1 MADLNSLDS
10 LGRLD
15 SIGNIPGLPDAG
27 GSGRRQRPLYRQPFE
42 PEEQDSVA
50 KKALNAGSSGIGY
63 VLGGLD
69 KPGSAVRS
77 VLAGKGLGA
86 GLRALTPFSSTM
98 GLASDKDYTSGRDL
112 LDTYGVTNKH
122 DKGWGAWGAGL
133 AADIATDP
141 LTYTTFGAKHA
152 LTPLGK
158 IASKAG
164 ATKGWSRQQ
173 LLKGFSGTESALA
186 NAGGNVAHELNR
198 GAKLVNP
205 ALEAAGVEAGKPL
218 AGLGQIGLPFGPK
231 YTFGTGATAQK
242 FAGQLDKLGK
252 FASTGNPV
260 GRAIGGLF
268 DSRLHGADSQIAQE
282 GAKDFLDPALQK
294 YKTAARADVH
304 GVLSHLDPIIQNRGL
319 HNWSEEQITSA
330 ATSVAEGMPWQV
342 TDPALHAAVAPVAN
356 DILAMRAR
364 DLAGHHASGT
374 PLAGLTD
381 AYRNPIHRQSIDL
394 SGRSLQ
400 LGPASN
406 GLYPVAS
413 GQNMRIQK
421 LYRDIPGGSNRIDDW
436 FRRFATDAPIGPQSA
451 QQIKAAKNARKVTG
465 KAIFGDMMS
474 DLKSGGNLLT
484 ATPELQDQFLKKSR
498 GFAKRLQNSTSQ
510 HRPGVLAPGGIGLFT
525 PNIAGNVAQSAAQT
539 ARTRASADAATAL
552 LARHASPLLRDG
564 TMLPLSEAIRQMGMQ
579 TFEGPGGLAGA
590 LPNVYRGLAQHG
602 AGPVDSLLG
611 GGVDDLSRQADRFGI
626 TQAAFDQIK
635 KAHVKW
641 NTPNEAVAPLK
652 FIDSFTNAFKGLT
665 YPAWIPSHVRNA
677 FTAAMNN
684 VIEGAWRPTDYLA
697 QHQAMSGRGG
707 RDLSHLLPSVA
718 GLPIAEQNAALRQSQ
733 YVNANMF
740 SGHGIADDVAR
751 DAKTALATS
760 QGRFTPHAPGAPQP
774 TKYGNTAL
782 DAADLVLNQGALGTA
797 KAGARTV
804 ANAARDPKAFLPW
817 NWGSGRV
824 AKALE
829 PMSIKGVGGAE
840 KDLLPGIAAGRTAS
854 SKIEDFFRGAL
865 YNSQLRKGVAP
876 EMAGD
881 LVNKT
886 HFNYDELSG
895 FEKNVM
901 RRVVPFYTYMRKN
914 LPMQIGNAI
923 HRPGAINAQYKPF
936 RQQTPGE
943 DGYVPG
949 YLASGVAVPTGHES
963 PDGNRQYI
971 SKLGLPAE
979 EAFER
984 LHFRNGL
991 PDVGATVMD
1000 YMGGMNPLIKAP
1012 LEQLFDKQFHT
1023 QRNLS
1028 DLKPTGTSAAIGHLF
1043 GEDNPQLLGQ
1053 AMSNSPLTRFFS
1065 TADKL
1070 TDPRKAWYQ
1079 KLANLGTGVRV
1090 TDVDVNKQRAVE
1102 TRDALQKLMAGHP
1115 ALSKY
1120 TNFYVKPEDASNLT
1134 PEEVELM
1141 RAYSTIQDQAKAY
1154 NKEQRGRIGI
1164 RP

>member
-1 MADLNSLDS
+1 MADLNSLNS

-27 GSGRRQRPLYRQPFE
+27 GSGRRQRTLYRQPFE

-141 LTYTTFGAKHA
+141 FTYTTFGAKHA

-205 ALEAAGVEAGKPL
+205 ALEAAGVEVGKPL

-231 YTFGTGATAQK
+231 YTFGTGGTAQK
-242 FAGQLDKLGK
+242 FAGQLDKLGRY
-252 FASTGNPV
+252 ASTGNPV

-268 DSRLHGADSQIAQE
+268 DHSVHGADSQIGQE
-282 GAKDFLDPALQK
+282 GAKEFLDPALQK
-294 YKTAARADVH
+294 MKAGARETAH
-304 GVLSHLDPIIQNRGL
+304 GVLSHLDPIIKSGK
-319 HNWSEEQITSA
+319 WSEEQITDA
-330 ATSVAEGMPWQV
+330 ARSVAEGLGWQV
-342 TDPALHAAVAPVAN
+342 KDPALHAAVSPVAKE
-356 DILAMRAR
+356 ILATRAR
-364 DLAGHHASGT
+364 QLAESQASGA
-374 PLAGLTD
+374 PLEGLTD

-394 SGRSLQ
+394 SGKSLQ

-406 GLYPVAS
+406 GLYPVKA
-413 GQNMRIQK
+413 GQNIRIQK
-421 LYRDIPGGSNRIDDW
+421 LYRDLPGGTSRLNDW
-436 FRRFATDAPIGPQSA
+436 WRRLATDAPIGPQTPA
-451 QQIKAAKNARKVTG
+451 QIKAAKAARKVNG
-465 KAIFGDMMS
+465 KAIFGDIMS
-474 DLKSGGNLLT
+474 DAKEGGQLLT
-484 ATPELQDQFLKKSR
+484 ATPEQQALWEKKSR
-498 GFAKRLQNSTSQ
+498 GLAKRLQNSTSQ
-510 HRPGVLAPGGIGLFT
+510 HRPGVLAPGGVGLFT
-525 PNIAGNVAQSAAQT
+525 PNIAGDVTQSAAQH
-539 ARTRASADAATAL
+539 ARTVASANAATAM
-552 LARHASPLLRDG
+552 LARHSAPLVRDG
-564 TMLPLSEAIRQMGMQ
+564 TMVPVSEAIRQMGLK
-579 TFEGPGGLAGA
+579 TFEGPGGLTGA
-590 LPNVYRGLAQHG
+590 LPQVYRGLAQHG
-602 AGPVDSLLG
+602 VGPVDSLLG
-611 GGVDDLSRQADRFGI
+611 GTADDLARHADKFGI
-626 TQAAFDQIK
+626 PQAALDQIK
-635 KAHVKW
+635 KAHVGW
-641 NTPNEAVAPLK
+641 NAPNEAVAPIK

-684 VIEGAWRPTDYLA
+684 VIEGSWHPSDYLA
-697 QHQAMSGRGG
+697 QHQAMSDRGG
-707 RDLSHLLPSVA
+707 RDLSHLLPYVA
-718 GLPIAEQNAALRQSQ
+718 GLPVADQNAALRASQ

-797 KAGARTV
+797 KAGARTA
-804 ANAARDPKAFLPW
+804 ANVARDPKALLPW

-876 EMAGD
+876 EVAGD
-881 LVNKT
+881 VVNKT
-886 HFNYDELSG
+886 HFNYDELAG

-914 LPMQIGNAI
+914 LPMQVGNAI
-923 HRPGAINAQYKPF
+923 HRPGVINAQYKPL
-936 RQQTPGE
+936 RQETPGV
-943 DGYVPG
+943 DSYVPG
-949 YLASGVAVPTGHES
+949 YLASGVAVPTGPES
-963 PDGNRQYI
+963 ADGSRQYI

-984 LHFRNGL
+984 LHFKNGL

-1028 DLKPTGTSAAIGHLF
+1028 DLKPTGTSSSIGHLF

-1053 AMSNSPLTRFFS
+1053 VMSNSPMTRFFS

-1120 TNFYVKPEDASNLT
+1120 TNFYVKPEDAQTLT
-1134 PEEVELM
+1134 PEEIELM

-1154 NKEQRGRIGI
+1154 NKDNRQRIGI